1 MRYWFISFAL
11 CYNLLAMGQEPSSS
25 GGYFLV
31 EEDKFTPP
39 EAAIIEHY
47 LDSSPMPFMAKDME
61 GIERYLGNYSGQMVV
76 LWFWKT
82 DCRLCVDEIN
92 GLNAL
97 REEFPDSFTLLS
109 LADDNRESLNAFLK
123 SNIINFP
130 IIPNARILA
139 EGAYAHDLGYPRLFI
154 IGHDGMIDAILPNSY
169 FQGDHDLKSLL
180 TSIIKKTR

>member
-1 MRYWFISFAL
+1 MKYWLVCFTL
-11 CYNLLAMGQEPSSS
+11 CCSLLSMGQDPSSS

-31 EEDKFTPP
+31 EEEKFTLP
-39 EAAIIEHY
+39 EAAIIDHY
-47 LDSSPMPFMAKDME
+47 LDSSPMAFMANDME
-61 GIERYLGNYSGQMVV
+61 GIERHLGNYSGQMVL

-82 DCRLCVDEIN
+82 DCPLCLAEIK

-97 REEFPDSFTLLS
+97 REEFFDSFTLLS
-109 LADDNRESLNAFLK
+109 LADDNREILSSFLQ
-123 SNIINFP
+123 SNTVNFP

-154 IGHDGMIDAILPNSY
+154 IGHDGLIDAILPHSY